1 MLYLVE
7 CGAGFTLI
15 IGNIMKILIV
25 KPSSFGDI
33 IQANPILQAIKI
45 QWPVSRIDWLVF
57 KQWEQVVQLFPNVDN
72 IKIWDRKGGIKAFF
86 DIIKDCNKENY
97 DIVIDL
103 QGLLRTAIFT
113 RLLKAKQK
121 IGVSGM
127 KEFSWLLVK
136 EPYKADPKLNAVLR
150 NLKSLTYIT
159 GRQYPVE
166 FKISCQKENNILER
180 YQIKNDDR
188 IIAFIPFSRGKTK
201 NWNKQYY
208 LKLAEMIKKHNDV
221 KIIALGSKDDY
232 GKLNSEYI
240 LDLCGRTDMAE
251 LANILKKCICVIGSD
266 TGAMHLANAIGT
278 NSLFIFGGSDINET
292 APYGNN
298 SIVLSAGLSCS
309 PCRGKCKYSIER
321 CLEEIKPKMAF
332 ESIQK
337 WIK

>member
-1 MLYLVE
+1 
-7 CGAGFTLI
+7 
-15 IGNIMKILIV
+15 MKILIV

-33 IQANPILQAIKI
+33 IQTNPILQAIKL
-45 QWPVSRIDWLVF
+45 QWPISQIDWLVF
-57 KQWEQVVQLFPNVDN
+57 KQWEQVVRLFPNVDN

-86 DIIKDCNKENY
+86 NILKDCNKENY

-121 IGVSGM
+121 VGVSGM
-127 KEFSWLLVK
+127 KEFSWLIIK
-136 EPYKADPKLNAVLR
+136 QPYKPDPKLNAVLR
-150 NLKSLTYIT
+150 SLQSLTYIT
-159 GRQYPVE
+159 GKQYPVE
-166 FKISCQKENNILER
+166 FKIYEETKNNIFENCK
-180 YQIKNDDR
+180 IESDEKV
-188 IIAFIPFSRGKTK
+188 IAFIPFSRGKTK

-208 LKLAEMIKKHNDV
+208 LKLAEMIKKDYDI
-221 KIIALGSKDDY
+221 KIIILGSKNDY
-232 GKLNSEYI
+232 GKIRSKYI
-240 LDLCGRTDMAE
+240 VDLCGRTDILE
-251 LANILKKCICVIGSD
+251 LANILKKCMCVIGSD
-266 TGAMHLANAIGT
+266 TGAMHLANAMGI

-321 CLEEIKPKMAF
+321 CLEEIKPKMVF